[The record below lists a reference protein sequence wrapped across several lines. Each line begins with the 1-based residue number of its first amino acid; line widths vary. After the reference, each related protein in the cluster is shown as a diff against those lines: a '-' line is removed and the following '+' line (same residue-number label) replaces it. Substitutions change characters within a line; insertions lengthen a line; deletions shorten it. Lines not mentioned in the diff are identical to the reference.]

1 MNAEQDTPARHKPMK
16 NKMSKWAR
24 IRTLYS
30 LAFSDPSALEFMA
43 IVVGVLA
50 SVIGLFFILTRF
62 AYSAGLYASP
72 LAPYGGVKGY
82 VAGFNKPLPMP
93 SEAEIRENAINSF
106 LQILLESKL
115 IVWLL
120 FIVSFFITV
129 YPIAKRLQDTMLPAT
144 SISGKSL
151 SAVVWAGLIPI
162 VLLSLGYAFLFL
174 SMTAA
179 IYKSYF
185 NSNID
190 RSFALVTCGY
200 VLYMIATA
208 VLFYDAI
215 ASTGRPDLG
224 IVLGFLVGLG
234 IDRLSLSALGLIGV
248 CSGIILAGLVFLG
261 LAIHMRWISL

>member
-1 MNAEQDTPARHKPMK
+1 M
-16 NKMSKWAR
+16 
-24 IRTLYS
+24 LYS
-30 LAFSDPSALEFMA
+30 LAYSDPSALEISA
-43 IVVGVLA
+43 IVIGILA

-82 VAGFNKPLPMP
+82 VAGFNKPLPIP

-106 LQILLESKL
+106 LQILLDSKL
-115 IVWLL
+115 MVWLL

-129 YPIAKRLQDTMLPAT
+129 YPIARRLQDTMLPAT

-151 SAVVWAGLIPI
+151 SAVVWTGLIPI

-190 RSFALVTCGY
+190 RSFALVASGL
-200 VLYMIATA
+200 VFYMIATA

-234 IDRLSLSALGLIGV
+234 IDRLDLSALGLVGI
-248 CSGIILAGLVFLG
+248 CLGIILGGLAFLG
-261 LAIHMRWISL
+261 LAVYKRWISL